1 MKKRKLIGYF
11 ILEMLGPIAKLVSCI
26 LIGVFVSG
34 SIWIKILYMIL
45 ANVAIICVE
54 VGIGKIHDLKQR
66 LKNKKEFQN
75 LQNTDGYQQ
84 DNIRDIVRDVT
95 YAKELESNHIIEVD
109 TCIEYSDTQINS
121 VLTSSDIQLED
132 YTFIMLY
139 QIEQNQLKDAIAVTT
154 NKEKLRELK
163 QELIKVQFQ
172 LQDVLARYHN
182 LRLHETEFKS
192 FRKQR

>member
-1 MKKRKLIGYF
+1 MKRGKLIGYF
-11 ILEMLGPIAKLVSCI
+11 ILEMLGHIAELVSCI
-26 LIGVFVSG
+26 LIGCFASG

-45 ANVAIICVE
+45 DISCVE
-54 VGIGKIHDLKQR
+54 IGIRSIYNVLKQ
-66 LKNKKEFQN
+66 KSKIKKMRQN
-75 LQNTDGYQQ
+75 LQSIDAYRKKDIH
-84 DNIRDIVRDVT
+84 DNICNVT
-95 YAKELESNHIIEVD
+95 YAKELESDHIVEVD

-121 VLTSSDIQLED
+121 ALTSSDIHLED

-139 QIEQNQLKDAIAVTT
+139 QIEQNRLKDAIAVTT